1 MAAITGRL
9 RGAVSDAPVHDD
21 AGDRRSVTRRLPL
34 PNGRALI
41 GGLLVAVA
49 AVGLVAT
56 QRRSVAEGGER
67 VLIATRAI
75 APGATIVEDDLGW
88 VSMTLYDGTAKR
100 VFTESSDLAGKVAAV
115 PIAADELIST
125 AMIAASSPSASTGRR
140 VTLDLPAAGALD
152 GALTPGD
159 RVDVV
164 STGDAEGSS
173 TVIAR
178 GVMVAQVPD
187 TDAVEGIG
195 GNDRLRITLIAPDEQ
210 SAVALLDAAATR
222 HVALLGS
229 AAAGSAATK

>member
-1 MAAITGRL
+1 M
-9 RGAVSDAPVHDD
+9 PHE
-21 AGDRRSVTRRLPL
+21 P
-34 PNGRALI
+34 
-41 GGLLVAVA
+41 
-49 AVGLVAT
+49 
-56 QRRSVAEGGER
+56 
-67 VLIATRAI
+67 
-75 APGATIVEDDLGW
+75 
-88 VSMTLYDGTAKR
+88 
-100 VFTESSDLAGKVAAV
+100 
-115 PIAADELIST
+115 
-125 AMIAASSPSASTGRR
+125 PSASTGRR